1 MRLRLSPGPCERNAS
16 TLPLVSPFTRLEA
29 ADRNATQR
37 GELRK
42 LPSTDGANDG
52 PLAGLPCLPLERRIV
67 LPGCQT
73 EPSLPKLP
81 PRRIAKTSLTPLVS
95 PVTRSDASD
104 WKAIMRA

>member
-16 TLPLVSPFTRLEA
+16 ILPFVSPFTRLEA
-29 ADRNATQR
+29 PDRNATQC

-52 PLAGLPCLPLERRIV
+52 PLAGLPCRPFDRRTV

-73 EPSLPKLP
+73 EPSLSKLP
-81 PRRIAKTSLTPLVS
+81 PPRIAQASLTPLL
-95 PVTRSDASD
+95 PPPTTTAASD
-104 WKAIMRA
+104 WK